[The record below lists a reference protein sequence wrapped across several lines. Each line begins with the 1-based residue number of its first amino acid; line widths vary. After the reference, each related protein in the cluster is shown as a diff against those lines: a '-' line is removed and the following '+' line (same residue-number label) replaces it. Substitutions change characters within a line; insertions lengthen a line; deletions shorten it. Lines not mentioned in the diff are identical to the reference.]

1 MNREWLKKR
10 LELERA
16 MGADVLF
23 KVPGKADKLRELDAK
38 RVRGCTKCRLSER
51 RTQTVFG
58 DGNPDAE
65 LMFIGEGPGAEEDAQ
80 GIPFVGRAGKL
91 LDKMIFAMGLRRED
105 VYIANIVKC
114 RPPENR
120 EPRADEVDSCMPYL
134 IEQIE
139 LIGPKVIC
147 TLGRPASNALL
158 GSSKPMSELRGNWAD
173 FRGIPLLPTYHSAY
187 LLRSPEQKAKAWQ
200 DLKKIIIALAEGPPR
215 PTTLF

>member
-158 GSSKPMSELRGNWAD
+158 GSSKSMSDLRGNWAD
-173 FRGIPLLPTYHSAY
+173 FRGIPVLPTYHSAY

-215 PTTLF
+215 PTSLF